1 MVKISKRMVKAN
13 EGVNK
18 EELYTIADAV
28 KTLKEASAVKFDE
41 TLEVALRLNV
51 DPRQADQNLRGM
63 ISLPHGTGKTVKVAV
78 FCDEDKVA
86 DAKAAGA
93 DKAGAEEL
101 IAEIKKGT
109 VDFDVAIATPDMMP
123 KMGQVAR
130 VLGPKGLMPN
140 PKLGTVTP
148 NFAEAVKKA
157 KAGQVEYR
165 VEKLGIVHAGVGKLS
180 FGEEKLMENLK
191 AFLDVVT
198 KARPKSVK
206 GAFVKGLS
214 LSTTMGI
221 GLKIDLAEVK

>member
-1 MVKISKRMVKAN
+1 MVKISKRMSKVS

-18 EELYTIADAV
+18 EDFYTLEAAV
-28 KTLKEASAVKFDE
+28 KNLKEASSVKFDE
-41 TLEVALRLNV
+41 TLEVAIRLNV

-86 DAKAAGA
+86 EAKAAGA

-157 KAGQVEYR
+157 KAGQAEYR
-165 VEKLGIVHAGVGKLS
+165 VEKLGIIHAGVGKLS
-180 FGEEKLMENLK
+180 FGEEKLMDNLK
-191 AFLDVVT
+191 AFLDVIT
-198 KARPKSVK
+198 KSRPKSVK
-206 GAFVKGLS
+206 GTFVKGLS
-214 LSTTMGI
+214 LSTTMGTGI
-221 GLKIDLAEVK
+221 KIDLAEVK